1 MTRRYGRNQR
11 RQAREALALQAQ
23 QLALVEEQKS
33 YLYESLSLAQSQVA
47 ALRAQ
52 LEHIAFEL
60 IDLVGEQSA
69 ILPIDLTKGPR
80 FDDIRKWPVKVRVSP
95 AVGRG
100 AGIPVRDTY
109 RVVDLL
115 KLVASVRRDPERYG
129 VFIRF
134 RDANDM
140 GVFNDSVLFVSL
152 DQFRRSRLK
161 PADVDHLM
169 KFVRARFVEEL
180 CHG

>member
-11 RQAREALALQAQ
+11 RQAREALELQAQ

-33 YLYESLSLAQSQVA
+33 HLYDSLNFAQSEIV

-52 LEHIAFEL
+52 LRHIAFEL

-69 ILPIDLTKGPR
+69 ILPIDMTKG
-80 FDDIRKWPVKVRVSP
+80 FGYHDIRKWPVKVRVRP
-95 AVGRG
+95 VVPGD
-100 AGIPVRDTY
+100 GIPEKETY

-115 KLVASVRRDPERYG
+115 KLVATVRRDPERYG

-134 RDANDM
+134 RDANDL
-140 GVFNDSVLFVSL
+140 GVFNDSVLYVSL
-152 DQFRRSRLK
+152 EQFRRSRLK
-161 PADVDHLM
+161 PADLDHLM